1 MKKFDKLASDITA
14 YRTYAKYLPTQAR
27 RESIEETIN
36 RVMTMQLDRF
46 PKLSRDIVKAFQ
58 QVHEFKIMPS
68 MRTMQFA
75 GDAILDN
82 SARGYNCSMT
92 HISHPR
98 AFSEALF
105 LLLSGTGV
113 GYSVQK
119 HHVEQLPVI
128 KQPRDSSSYV
138 VPDTIEGWAQAY
150 QALVDAYMYRTVR
163 PEFDFS
169 LIRPKDARINSTGAR
184 APGSE
189 PLKKMLKHVEQK
201 LKDAVGRKLRPVE
214 VSDIVCISSEAVL
227 AGGIRRSA
235 CICFFDKTDEE
246 MLNSKSG
253 TWWEKHPY
261 RARAN
266 ISAVMVRSETT
277 QEEFNYVFDK
287 CIASNAGEP
296 GVYWTNSTEV
306 LSNPCAEISLRN
318 NGFCNLTTINQ
329 TGVSSKKDFLNRVY
343 SASLIGTLQA
353 AYTNFPYLSE
363 AWQNTAEQDAL
374 LGVSFTGVADANNT
388 ISSDWL
394 QEAAKLVLEVNQK
407 YARKIGIN
415 EAKRTTCLKPEGS
428 SSLVFG
434 SSSGIHARH
443 SKYYL
448 RRIRMNK
455 SDALAH
461 YLSNTIPE
469 LVEEDK
475 FSPTTVVVTI
485 PQQSP
490 DGAITRGDETAI
502 TLMNRVLFYYENWIK
517 PGHVDGVNTHSVS
530 VTINYKQDEVD
541 ELRLRM
547 WKDRYSYAGISLL
560 PYSDHTYVQAPFEE
574 CDEAKFNELS
584 EKMQDVDLKNVV
596 EEQDNTNRSEIS
608 SCEGG
613 LCLIS

>member
-1 MKKFDKLASDITA
+1 
-14 YRTYAKYLPTQAR
+14 
-27 RESIEETIN
+27 
-36 RVMTMQLDRF
+36 
-46 PKLSRDIVKAFQ
+46 
-58 QVHEFKIMPS
+58 
-68 MRTMQFA
+68 
-75 GDAILDN
+75 
-82 SARGYNCSMT
+82 
-92 HISHPR
+92 
-98 AFSEALF
+98 
-105 LLLSGTGV
+105 
-113 GYSVQK
+113 
-119 HHVEQLPVI
+119 
-128 KQPRDSSSYV
+128 
-138 VPDTIEGWAQAY
+138 
-150 QALVDAYMYRTVR
+150 
-163 PEFDFS
+163 
-169 LIRPKDARINSTGAR
+169 
-184 APGSE
+184 
-189 PLKKMLKHVEQK
+189 
-201 LKDAVGRKLRPVE
+201 
-214 VSDIVCISSEAVL
+214 
-227 AGGIRRSA
+227 
-235 CICFFDKTDEE
+235 

-266 ISAVMVRSETT
+266 ISAVMVRADTT

-306 LSNPCAEISLRN
+306 LSNPCFHKDTLIITDKGPKPIKTLVGKEVTVMSRGKWVTINNFSITGKNAAILSIKIKSGAELKVTAEHTIILDNGIKIKAKDLKIGDSLLPCGSKSDYETSYNVVSDIFWSSVEDEVYCCTVPNTNSIALAIGIEVGQCAEISLRN

-329 TGVSSKKDFLNRVY
+329 TGVTSKKDFLNRVY

-363 AWQNTAEQDAL
+363 AWQTTAEQDAL

-475 FSPTTVVVTI
+475 FSPTTVVITI

-490 DGAITRGDETAI
+490 DGAITRADETAI
-502 TLMNRVLFYYENWIK
+502 TLMNRVLFYYENWIR

-530 VTINYKQDEVD
+530 VTINYKPEEVE
-541 ELRLRM
+541 ELKSRM
-547 WKDRYSYAGISLL
+547 WNDRYSYAGISLL

-574 CDEAKFNELS
+574 CDEAKFNEFS
-584 EKMQDVDLKNVV
+584 EKMKDVDLKNVV